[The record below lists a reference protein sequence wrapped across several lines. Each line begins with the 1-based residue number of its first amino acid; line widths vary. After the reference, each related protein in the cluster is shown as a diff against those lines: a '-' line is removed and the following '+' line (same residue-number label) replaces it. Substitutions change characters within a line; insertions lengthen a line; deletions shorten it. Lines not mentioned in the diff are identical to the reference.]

1 MSRDLVIFGTG
12 DMAAVVA
19 VYLRAHA
26 PELRIVGYTL
36 DDAYCEGDTHDGL
49 PLVPWSQLETRF
61 PPDMFDLL
69 GPLTYRRMNTIRR
82 DRYLEGKARGYAFA
96 RFIHP
101 DCNIYTDQIG
111 ENCVILERNV
121 LQPFSRVGNNCIL
134 WSGNHIGHHVTIGD
148 HVFIASQVGIAGSTV
163 IGDACHIAGQ
173 VGITHGLTIGA
184 GCALVNG
191 AFVSRD
197 LAPGSVV
204 MGQSSEIKPFGSD
217 KMHRLL

>member
-1 MSRDLVIFGTG
+1 MTRDLVIFGTG
-12 DMAAVVA
+12 DMAAVIA

-36 DDAYCEGDTHDGL
+36 DDAYCTAEVHEGL
-49 PLVPWSQLETRF
+49 PLVPWSALEARF
-61 PPDMFDLL
+61 PPGAVDLL
-69 GPLTYRRMNTIRR
+69 GPLTYQRMNTIRR
-82 DRYLEGKARGYAFA
+82 DRYLEGKARGYGFA

-101 DCNIYTDQIG
+101 DCNVYTEEIG
-111 ENCVILERNV
+111 ENCVILERNII
-121 LQPFSRVGNNCIL
+121 QPFARIGNNCIL

-148 HVFIASQVGIAGSTV
+148 HVFIASQVGIAGSSV
-163 IGDACHIAGQ
+163 IGDGCHIAGQ

-184 GCALVNG
+184 DCALVNG

-204 MGQSSEIKPFGSD
+204 MGPSSEKKPFGSD
-217 KMHRLL
+217 KMRRLL